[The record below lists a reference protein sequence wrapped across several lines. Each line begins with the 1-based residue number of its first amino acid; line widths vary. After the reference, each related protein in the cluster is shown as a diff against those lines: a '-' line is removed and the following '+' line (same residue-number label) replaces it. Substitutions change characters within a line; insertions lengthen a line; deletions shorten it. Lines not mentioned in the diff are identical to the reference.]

1 MRRSVYAVLLLS
13 LAGCASQ
20 YHDRTAADP
29 YGFFIGLW
37 HGAIWFFSLAG
48 VLISWTLS
56 LFGLSVLSDVTIIGK
71 PNTGFGYYTGFA
83 LGVFLSAGGGRT
95 GKR

>member
-1 MRRSVYAVLLLS
+1 MRRSVYTVLLVS

-56 LFGLSVLSDVTIIGK
+56 LFGLSVFNDVTIIGK
-71 PNTGFGYYTGFA
+71 PNTGFGYYTGFV
-83 LGVFLSAGGGRT
+83 LGVLFGLPGANARR
-95 GKR
+95 K